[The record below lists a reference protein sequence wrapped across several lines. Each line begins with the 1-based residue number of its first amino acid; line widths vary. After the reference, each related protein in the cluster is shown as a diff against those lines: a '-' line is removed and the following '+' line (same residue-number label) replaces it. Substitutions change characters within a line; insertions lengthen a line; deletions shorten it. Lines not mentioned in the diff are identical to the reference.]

1 MLHVATLTGTLEEK
15 GKALEEREEAL
26 RNAEAAL
33 KEKENS
39 LSSLEEAARV
49 QREEAQKKIAGECS
63 KFRCCWVVVFRNS
76 SLFL

>member
-1 MLHVATLTGTLEEK
+1 MLFGTLKEK
-15 GKALEEREEAL
+15 SKALEEKEVAI

-49 QREEAQKKIAGECS
+49 QQEEAQKNIVGKCS
-63 KFRCCWVVVFRNS
+63 RIRYCQILIHR
-76 SLFL
+76 SLSWFL